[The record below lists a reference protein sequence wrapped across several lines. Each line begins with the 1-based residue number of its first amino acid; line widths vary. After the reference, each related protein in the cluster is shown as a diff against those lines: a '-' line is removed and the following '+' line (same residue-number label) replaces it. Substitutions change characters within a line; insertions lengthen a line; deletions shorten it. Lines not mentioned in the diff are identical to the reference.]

1 MKKTKVHFV
10 LVGGGCSIPNAVR
23 TIYDDKGLLIDGILL
38 NLDGS
43 RFVKDHV
50 KNDDLSIPMTTD
62 KHVSDFFVSNS
73 DDDLVMPDDDL
84 QSTNGS
90 STRMNLKRKRTKSD
104 LDSVLILPPPP
115 PPTPQPAPLP
125 SSSSSTTQPPSP
137 PLSTASLSAPTSATS
152 STTEASTLLRHY
164 AHVCGVN
171 INETILENA
180 ELCGTNLAVKL
191 MQMGADS
198 ILEEIQ
204 QTVVVI
210 PTP

>member
-1 MKKTKVHFV
+1 
-10 LVGGGCSIPNAVR
+10 
-23 TIYDDKGLLIDGILL
+23 
-38 NLDGS
+38 
-43 RFVKDHV
+43 
-50 KNDDLSIPMTTD
+50 MTTD

-73 DDDLVMPDDDL
+73 DDDLVLPDDDL
-84 QSTNGS
+84 QSTHGS
-90 STRMNLKRKRTKSD
+90 SARMNLKRKRTKSD
-104 LDSVLILPPPP
+104 LDSGLILPPPP
-115 PPTPQPAPLP
+115 PPPAAAASIP

-137 PLSTASLSAPTSATS
+137 PLSTTSLSVPTSATS
-152 STTEASTLLRHY
+152 STTEATTLLRHY